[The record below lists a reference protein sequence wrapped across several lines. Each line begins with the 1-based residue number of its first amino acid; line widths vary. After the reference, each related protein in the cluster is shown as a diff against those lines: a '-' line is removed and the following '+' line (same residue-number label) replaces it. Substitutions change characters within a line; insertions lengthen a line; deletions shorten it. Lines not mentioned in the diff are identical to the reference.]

1 MAILVLQLSVRGQ
14 NRSEFHQEHS
24 CDDTKVKQA
33 KIDASKLKKYPFQVQ
48 KVSKNIFSPII
59 GGFDSTSQYQYGMGV
74 NNMLTFCFCLFLNLD
89 HGSGQ
94 VCLTKSKLESIIT

>member
-24 CDDTKVKQA
+24 CDDTKKKQA

-48 KVSKNIFSPII
+48 KVSKNIFSAII
-59 GGFDSTSQYQYGMGV
+59 GGFDRISQY
-74 NNMLTFCFCLFLNLD
+74 
-89 HGSGQ
+89 
-94 VCLTKSKLESIIT
+94 

>member
-14 NRSEFHQEHS
+14 NRSKFHPENS
-24 CDDTKVKQA
+24 CDDTKVKNA

-48 KVSKNIFSPII
+48 KVSKNIFSAII

-74 NNMLTFCFCLFLNLD
+74 NNMLTFCFCLFLILFMAQGRCALRVD
-89 HGSGQ
+89 
-94 VCLTKSKLESIIT
+94 